1 MKLAL
6 RWMRAALVAT
16 GVSAAWSGHA
26 FADVK
31 IGVTVSATGPAAS
44 LGIPEKNTIALLPK
58 EIAGQKVDY
67 IVLDDATDSTQA
79 VKNARKLTSEDHVD
93 ALIGS
98 TVVPNSLAMIDVAA
112 ETTTPMISMAAAATI
127 VEPMD
132 AKRAWVF
139 KTPQNDILMATAI
152 AQHMSNHGVKTVA
165 FIGFSDA
172 YGESWF
178 KEFGKAA
185 DLAKIKV
192 VANER
197 FARNDA
203 SVTGQVLKIMS
214 QNPDA
219 VLIAGAGTPAALPQK
234 TLKER
239 GYKGKYYQTHGV
251 ANNDFLRV
259 CGKDCEGTFL
269 PAGPLLVADQLPDSN
284 PVKKTALAYK
294 NAYEAAYGAGSV
306 STFGGHAWDAGLLL
320 QRAIPIALKKGQPG
334 TPAFREALRAAIEST
349 KDHARFA
356 RHRQHERERPLRPRS
371 AGARDGGDRR
381 REVEAVRR
389 LSEGKAQRIPIKR
402 RVQLTRFFIARAK
415 QENSSTCVAQRL
427 QDKPALRL
435 RSIDRQ

>member
-1 MKLAL
+1 MNSAL
-6 RWMRAALVAT
+6 RWMSAALIAT
-16 GVSAAWSGHA
+16 GVSAVWSGHA

-58 EIAGQKVDY
+58 EVAGQKIDY

-79 VKNARKLTSEDHVD
+79 VQNARKLTSEDHVD
-93 ALIGS
+93 ALVGS

-112 ETTTPMISMAAAATI
+112 ETSTPMISMAAAASI

-152 AQHMSNHGVKTVA
+152 AQHMANHGVKTVA
-165 FIGFSDA
+165 FIGFADA

-185 DLAKIKV
+185 DLAKIKI

-197 FARNDA
+197 FARTDA
-203 SVTGQVLKIMS
+203 SVTGQVLKMMS

-259 CGKDCEGTFL
+259 CGKDCEGTWL

-284 PVKKTALAYK
+284 PVKKSALTYK
-294 NAYEAAYGAGSV
+294 HAYEAAYGVGSV
-306 STFGGHAWDAGLLL
+306 STFGGHAWDAGQML
-320 QRAIPIALKKGQPG
+320 QRAIPEALKKGQPG
-334 TPAFREALRAAIEST
+334 TVVFREALRDALANIKELPLAHGIMNT
-349 KDHARFA
+349 TATDHNGLDKRARVIV
-356 RHRQHERERPLRPRS
+356 EIV
-371 AGARDGGDRR
+371 DG
-381 REVEAVRR
+381 
-389 LSEGKAQRIPIKR
+389 KWK
-402 RVQLTRFFIARAK
+402 
-415 QENSSTCVAQRL
+415 L
-427 QDKPALRL
+427 QDE
-435 RSIDRQ
+435 

>member
-1 MKLAL
+1 MAV
-6 RWMRAALVAT
+6 AAL
-16 GVSAAWSGHA
+16 SAVISNQVL
-26 FADVK
+26 ADVR

-44 LGIPEKNTIALLPK
+44 LGIPEKNTVSLLPK
-58 EIAGQKVDY
+58 EVAGQKVEY

-93 ALIGS
+93 ALVGS
-98 TVVPNSLAMIDVAA
+98 TVVPNSLAMTDIAA
-112 ETTTPMISMAAAATI
+112 ETHTPMISMAAAASI

-132 AKRAWVF
+132 AKKAWVF

-178 KEFGKAA
+178 KEFSKAA
-185 DLAKIKV
+185 DLAKLKI

-203 SVTGQVLKIMS
+203 SVTGQVLKTMS
-214 QNPDA
+214 QNADA

-239 GYKGKYYQTHGV
+239 GYKGKIYQTHGV

-269 PAGPLLVADQLPDSN
+269 PAGPLLVAEQLPDSN
-284 PVKKTALAYK
+284 PVKQAALTYK
-294 NAYEAAYGAGSV
+294 KAYEGAYGAGSV
-306 STFGGHAWDAGLLL
+306 STFGGHAWDAGLIL

-334 TPAFREALRAAIEST
+334 TPAFREALRAAIEET
-349 KDHARFA
+349 KNLPASHGIFNMSPNDHSGLDQRARVMV
-356 RHRQHERERPLRPRS
+356 EIV
-371 AGARDGGDRR
+371 GGKWK
-381 REVEAVRR
+381 
-389 LSEGKAQRIPIKR
+389 LSG
-402 RVQLTRFFIARAK
+402 
-415 QENSSTCVAQRL
+415 N
-427 QDKPALRL
+427 
-435 RSIDRQ
+435 